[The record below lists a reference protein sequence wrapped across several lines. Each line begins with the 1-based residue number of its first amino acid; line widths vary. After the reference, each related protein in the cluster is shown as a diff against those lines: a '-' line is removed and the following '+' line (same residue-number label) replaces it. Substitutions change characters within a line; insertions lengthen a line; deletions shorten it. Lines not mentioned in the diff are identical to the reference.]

1 MSYGGASPIIDYG
14 IINFVRNRREAK
26 ADFLRVGHT
35 VPVHHLLRFLTKQWK
50 LPDPGIIVQV
60 TGSAQ
65 GFDLPPNLVTPITE
79 GIVEA
84 LRRGGV
90 DHHRLRAGVMSLVGS
105 AVARWKHKCDN
116 TPLLGVG
123 SWRGVQNKEM
133 LENACGN
140 RVSYHSAGKNTS
152 RAAGLEPNHTQ
163 FLLVDNGQEGDKTF
177 GAELTVL
184 ENLQKELRNQ
194 YAAPTVLLVIQ
205 GGPGTLD
212 TMLRAQRQGI
222 VTVVAADSGQFA
234 SAMANYMRTNEVD
247 PDWKK
252 QTKSFEEIK
261 SINEEYS
268 TKDEREGTSTAAK
281 PSRSRHSQQQPP
293 SQAGA
298 AGEKAAAKLP
308 RARSS
313 QQPTS
318 TASHPRTTSHTL
330 LSLSLRTQGIFDDKW
345 PSSPLFYLRGK
356 DNIGEAVLSAVLR
369 QSELE
374 SRLRFAV
381 WNRSD
386 LLEDELSAIPTW
398 LDNRSG
404 ILREVLQYA
413 LELER

>member
-14 IINFVRNRREAK
+14 VINFVRNRREAK

-84 LRRGGV
+84 ASVAEAWIITGGF
-90 DHHRLRAGVMSLVGS
+90 DAGVMSLVGS

-252 QTKSFEEIK
+252 QTRSFEEIK
-261 SINEEYS
+261 SINEEWS

-281 PSRSRHSQQQPP
+281 PSRSRQP
-293 SQAGA
+293 
-298 AGEKAAAKLP
+298 AAAATASQRPRKLP
-308 RARSS
+308 RARK
-313 QQPTS
+313 QPTS
-318 TASHPRTTSHTL
+318 TASSHTRAPPHTHSL
-330 LSLSLRTQGIFDDKW
+330 SLSLSLRTRRHLRRQVAPRLPLLPPRQGQHR
-345 PSSPLFYLRGK
+345 RGRPQRRP
-356 DNIGEAVLSAVLR
+356 SAVGAREPLAVCGDLEPFGPPGGRALRDPHMAR
-369 QSELE
+369 QSQ
-374 SRLRFAV
+374 RHPA
-381 WNRSD
+381 
-386 LLEDELSAIPTW
+386 
-398 LDNRSG
+398 
-404 ILREVLQYA
+404 
-413 LELER
+413 